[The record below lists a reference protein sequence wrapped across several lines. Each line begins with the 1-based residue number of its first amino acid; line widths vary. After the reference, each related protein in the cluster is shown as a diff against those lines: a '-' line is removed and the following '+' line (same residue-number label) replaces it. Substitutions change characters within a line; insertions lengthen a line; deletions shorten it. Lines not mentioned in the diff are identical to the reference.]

1 MSEVQCCEC
10 GNGRE
15 LTEEELYADLD
26 AVLSDHEGDAA
37 SLIQVLHRAQNLFG
51 YVPQRAQSR
60 IARALRLTEAD
71 VEGVVSF
78 YHYFTRVPRGKH
90 TVRVCLG
97 TACYVRGG
105 RKLVDEMRKD
115 LGVEVGGTTEDR
127 NFSLETVRCIG
138 ACGLSPVMTVD
149 DDVYRR
155 VSPARASKLL
165 SKYRSSEQ

>member
-1 MSEVQCCEC
+1 MSEVRSCEC

-15 LTEEELYADLD
+15 LTEEELDADLD
-26 AVLSDHEGDAA
+26 AVLSEREGDAA
-37 SLIQVLHRAQNLFG
+37 SLIQVLHRVQNLFG

-60 IARALRLTEAD
+60 VARALGLTEAD

-105 RKLVDEMRKD
+105 RKLVDEMQRD
-115 LGVEVGGTTEDR
+115 LEIGVGGTTEDR
-127 NFSLETVRCIG
+127 DFSLETVRCIG
-138 ACGLSPVMTVD
+138 ACGLAPVMTVD

-155 VSPARASKLL
+155 VSPARAGRLL
-165 SKYRSSEQ
+165 SKYRSSEE

>member
-1 MSEVQCCEC
+1 MNESRGCGCTCE
-10 GNGRE
+10 RS
-15 LTEEELYADLD
+15 EEELYTELEALLD
-26 AVLSDHEGDAA
+26 KHRGDPG
-37 SLIQVLHRAQNLFG
+37 SLIQVLHQAQNLFG
-51 YVPQRAQSR
+51 YLPQKAQSR
-60 IARALRLTEAD
+60 VAQGLGLTEGE

-105 RKLVDEMRKD
+105 RKIVEQMQKE
-115 LGVEVGGTTEDR
+115 LGIEVGGTTEDR

-149 DDVYRR
+149 EDVYRR
-155 VSPARASKLL
+155 VAPAKAGKLL
-165 SKYRSSEQ
+165 GKSRTEGA

>member
-1 MSEVQCCEC
+1 MNESRGCACSCE
-10 GNGRE
+10 RS
-15 LTEEELYADLD
+15 EEELYAELEGLLD
-26 AVLSDHEGDAA
+26 KHRGDPGA
-37 SLIQVLHRAQNLFG
+37 LIQVLHQAQNLFG
-51 YVPQRAQSR
+51 YLPQKAQSR
-60 IARALRLTEAD
+60 IAKRLGLTEAE

-105 RKLVDEMRKD
+105 RKIVEQMQKE
-115 LGVEVGGTTEDR
+115 LGIEVGGTTEDR

-149 DDVYRR
+149 EDVYRR
-155 VSPARASKLL
+155 VAPAKAARLL
-165 SKYRSSEQ
+165 DKYRSEGA